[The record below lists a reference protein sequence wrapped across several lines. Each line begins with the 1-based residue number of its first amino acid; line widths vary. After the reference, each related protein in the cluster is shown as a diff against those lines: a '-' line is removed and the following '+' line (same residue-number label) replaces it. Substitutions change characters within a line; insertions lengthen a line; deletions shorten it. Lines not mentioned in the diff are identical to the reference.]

1 MNHQKRIVIVGATSS
16 IAQQCARQWNQESP
30 ANFVL
35 IGRNKR
41 RLNVVAKDL
50 QVRNPKSTVEILEA
64 DFINAQSIQ
73 MLVDQLFLQEGIDIA
88 LIAHGSLPDQ
98 SDSQNNLNLCKET
111 LEVNGVSPCLY
122 AEAFAGNMSKL
133 HHGSIAIIGSVAG
146 DRGRKSNY
154 IYGAAKGL
162 VARYTQG
169 LQHRFAG
176 TGISISL
183 IKPGPTDTPMTA
195 GIKGSLAS
203 AEDVAKIIT
212 NGINQKKAIIYA
224 PKKWW
229 LIMMII
235 RHLPNFI
242 FNKLNI

>member
-1 MNHQKRIVIVGATSS
+1 L
-16 IAQQCARQWNQESP
+16 IAKQCARQWNQEG
-30 ANFVL
+30 ATNFIL
-35 IGRNKR
+35 IGRNAE
-41 RLNVVAKDL
+41 RLNFIAQDL
-50 QVRNPKSTVEILEA
+50 LVRNLKSTVEIQEA
-64 DFINAQSIQ
+64 DFSNPDNIQ
-73 MLVDQLFLQEGIDIA
+73 KLADQLFLHGPIDIA

-98 SDSQNNLNLCKET
+98 TESQNNLSLCKET
-111 LEVNGVSPCLY
+111 LEINGISPCLY
-122 AEAFAGNMSKL
+122 AEAFAEHMAKL
-133 HHGSIAIIGSVAG
+133 DHGSIAVIGSVAG

-176 TGISISL
+176 TGVNISL

-195 GIKGSLAS
+195 GMKGSFAP
-203 AEDVAKIIT
+203 AEEVARIIT
-212 NGINQKKAIIYA
+212 SGINQKRKIIYA

-235 RHLPNFI
+235 RHLPSVI